1 MISEVLRQKD
11 IVKEGLDYFSRCE
24 DEYVELITQIVQVPA
39 PSNEE
44 QQRSEFL
51 KSTMETMGFPFVK
64 RDEVGNVLALF
75 PGKDDSKTIVS
86 MVHMDTVFP
95 FDTDLSV
102 KRDGNILAAPGVS
115 DNSASLA
122 CMLLLGKVFREHLP
136 LEHPVVFVATV
147 GEEGLGDLR
156 GARFFCD
163 NIENYDFDGFQIHP
177 KNVVFLNIDG
187 GMGHIVNS
195 GVGSRRLRIEFSGQG
210 GHSWGSFGN
219 TNAIYGIGRA
229 IANISQIQ
237 VPETPRTTYN
247 VGVVHGGHSV
257 NSIAQ
262 NAYMLLDMRSVDSQ
276 CLAKLEEQVMAC
288 LSEAASSTGT
298 EYSVK
303 VVGDR
308 PTGAISVDS
317 PYVQGL
323 LALGKELGHDLSLGS
338 SSTDSNIPLSR
349 GWPAVTMGFKRSE
362 NGHKTTEFL
371 YIDSL
376 VPGIQFGLMCFAGLL
391 YDQF

>member
-1 MISEVLRQKD
+1 MYKRQAYTALQIPTGFLADKLGSKKVLPVSYTHLDVYKRQ
-11 IVKEGLDYFSRCE
+11 
-24 DEYVELITQIVQVPA
+24 
-39 PSNEE
+39 
-44 QQRSEFL
+44 
-51 KSTMETMGFPFVK
+51 TMETMGFPFVK

-247 VGVVHGGHSV
+247 AVSYTH
-257 NSIAQ
+257 
-262 NAYMLLDMRSVDSQ
+262 LDVYKR
-276 CLAKLEEQVMAC
+276 
-288 LSEAASSTGT
+288 
-298 EYSVK
+298 
-303 VVGDR
+303 
-308 PTGAISVDS
+308 
-317 PYVQGL
+317 QG
-323 LALGKELGHDLSLGS
+323 
-338 SSTDSNIPLSR
+338 SR
-349 GWPAVTMGFKRSE
+349 
-362 NGHKTTEFL
+362 FL
-371 YIDSL
+371 WRT
-376 VPGIQFGLMCFAGLL
+376 
-391 YDQF
+391 